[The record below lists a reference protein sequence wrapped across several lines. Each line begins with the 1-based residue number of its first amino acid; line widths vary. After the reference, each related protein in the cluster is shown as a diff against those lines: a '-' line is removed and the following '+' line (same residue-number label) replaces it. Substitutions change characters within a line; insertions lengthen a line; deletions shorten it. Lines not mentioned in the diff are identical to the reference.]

1 MSRFVFNPADFKSIH
16 VEITLSNL
24 TSKSPVRGTCALLE
38 LSDSGA
44 VLSVP
49 RASCALGHQ
58 LSVQFV
64 VGDAPSA
71 IKLETTAKA
80 LEVESENG
88 QDAKHEF
95 DRVSLQFVQYDLER
109 MNQFRE
115 VFSKRQREI
124 NHFFRSVKGEG

>member
-1 MSRFVFNPADFKSIH
+1 MNRFIFNSSDFKSIPIA
-16 VEITLSNL
+16 ITMSNL

-38 LSDSGA
+38 LSETGV

-58 LSVQFV
+58 ISIQLG
-64 VGDAPSA
+64 VGEPPAA
-71 IKLETTAKA
+71 IKLDATAKA
-80 LEVESENG
+80 LDVETENHD
-88 QDAKHEF
+88 DAKSEF
-95 DRVSLQFVQYDLER
+95 DRVSLQFIQYDLER

-124 NHFFRSVKGEG
+124 NQFLRSVKGE